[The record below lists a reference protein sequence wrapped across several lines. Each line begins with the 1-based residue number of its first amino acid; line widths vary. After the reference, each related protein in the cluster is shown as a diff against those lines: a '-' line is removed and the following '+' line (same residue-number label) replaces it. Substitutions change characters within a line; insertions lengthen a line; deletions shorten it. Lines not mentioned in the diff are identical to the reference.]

1 MANICILIIL
11 QGGLVMLLLEHQ
23 TCDWD
28 VVVFVGSTRGYTIL
42 HNLNFSHV
50 LYLANFVTLA
60 SSQN

>member
-1 MANICILIIL
+1 M
-11 QGGLVMLLLEHQ
+11 MLLLEHQ